1 MTTASELV
9 DPVPGRMPR
18 PWATRDGAM
27 GGDPAS
33 SMMNS
38 GTLTRVPE
46 VLAADALSGACPS
59 AARATPPPIRTT
71 AGAAA
76 QMRRH
81 GIMTVRAC
89 SCLLTTRLLAVQLP
103 TPGACDRTTR
113 RFGGSH
119 GGRHAVEIRHFPSHP
134 AYAADA
140 VGRCAEGPDMSS
152 RNPSGLH
159 LLPRFWAGV
168 AVLAVTMTGVSGCS
182 SGSPRKAAA
191 PSTPPIPATT
201 PARAPAVNPLT
212 GVGAPPSGPV
222 IAVKVDDTENGRP
235 SRGIDQADVIYLEQ
249 AEGGLSRMLAVF
261 SGHRPRVEAVRS
273 VRTSDPE
280 LLAQYGR
287 VVLVFSGGARPV
299 LPIIDRSLLHTVV
312 NDRGGP
318 GFSRDRS
325 RPAPYNLV
333 SDLAVVAPRVKG
345 DGVRDVG
352 FRFASSD
359 PRLASAP
366 AGTQVRTSVGAT
378 TVTFVW
384 DAARHRYVRTI
395 GGRRLA
401 TAGGVVLGK
410 PN

>member
-1 MTTASELV
+1 
-9 DPVPGRMPR
+9 
-18 PWATRDGAM
+18 
-27 GGDPAS
+27 
-33 SMMNS
+33 
-38 GTLTRVPE
+38 
-46 VLAADALSGACPS
+46 
-59 AARATPPPIRTT
+59 
-71 AGAAA
+71 
-76 QMRRH
+76 
-81 GIMTVRAC
+81 
-89 SCLLTTRLLAVQLP
+89 
-103 TPGACDRTTR
+103 
-113 RFGGSH
+113 
-119 GGRHAVEIRHFPSHP
+119 
-134 AYAADA
+134 
-140 VGRCAEGPDMSS
+140 MSS

-159 LLPRFWAGV
+159 LLPRFRAGV
-168 AVLAVTMTGVSGCS
+168 AVVAVAVTGVTGCS
-182 SGSPRKAAA
+182 SSSPHKASA
-191 PSTPPIPATT
+191 PSTPPTTAATT
-201 PARAPAVNPLT
+201 ASAPAVNPLT

-287 VVLVFSGGARPV
+287 AVLVFSGGARPV
-299 LPIIDRSLLHTVV
+299 LPIIDRALLHTVV

-333 SDLAVVAPRVKG
+333 SDLAVVAKRVKG

-366 AGTQVRTSVGAT
+366 AAAQVRTSVGAT

-395 GGRRLA
+395 GGRKLT
-401 TAGGVVLGK
+401 TAAGVVLGK
-410 PN
+410 PNVLVQFCSIVPDRRDIDVNGNPSQYTHTVGSGRVVLFRDGKRIEGRWSRPSAGAPTTFTDGAGKPLTFAPGGLWVALVATTAKV